1 MSDIT
6 DLDKELNKLLTVVEG
21 EVHISTNNIVVSLP
35 LQLAAEIIILLLFD
49 AAMDFLLCFVSSAPK
64 QSVGNYIL
72 DMTCSN

>member
-35 LQLAAEIIILLLFD
+35 LQLAAEIFLLLPFD
-49 AAMDFLLCFVSSAPK
+49 AAMDFLLCFLSSTPP
-64 QSVGNYIL
+64 Q
-72 DMTCSN
+72 